1 MPFVMPFDDDDIHF
15 DPLLRGGVLETSDDR
30 FRPTMLF
37 IVLEFG
43 KAKPFPNQASSFPF
57 GLK

>member
-1 MPFVMPFDDDDIHF
+1 MPFDDDDIHF

-30 FRPTMLF
+30 FRPMLF

-43 KAKPFPNQASSFPF
+43 LEKQTSKTISNQASSFPF